1 MKLSRRNHTMKKTL
15 KRSMI
20 AFLTSLALIVVTYV
34 PAFAVDVDNDQ
45 ETSRILWEESTVE
58 AGVSLNT
65 SVAYNEISD
74 EYTIVVESPNY
85 KMVTIRSGD
94 DVNTKTY
101 QKVESIN
108 TISDDR
114 SLEDNLILM
123 YENSF
128 TLKDDSNAPIPFSR
142 ATYTS
147 LYLSNDKYSYYDT
160 LNTWHL
166 YVGSGYVYSGDSPTS
181 AILTHCKNFKTNIRK
196 MDAEGT
202 AVGEALISANPAAS
216 IAYSIRD
223 VVQAFGEN
231 GFGSGVKELVATGL
245 KNAVYVV
252 FPHLSTGISLGE
264 AVGHGINMYNA
275 HEAYVFAFN
284 GVKKLT

>member
-1 MKLSRRNHTMKKTL
+1 MKKTL

-20 AFLTSLALIVVTYV
+20 AFFTSLALIVVTYV
-34 PAFAVDVDNDQ
+34 PAFAVDNAQ
-45 ETSRILWEESTVE
+45 ETSRILWAESTVE

-85 KMVTIRSGD
+85 KMVTIRSGN

-101 QKVESIN
+101 QKVENIN
-108 TISDDR
+108 TKSDDR

-123 YENSF
+123 YENSW
-128 TLKDDSNAPIPFSR
+128 TLKDDSNVPIPFAR
-142 ATYTS
+142 ETYTS
-147 LYLSNDKYSYYDT
+147 QYFSNDKYSYYDT

-196 MDAEGT
+196 MDTEGT

-223 VVQAFGEN
+223 VVKAFGEN
-231 GFGSGVKELVATGL
+231 GFGSGVKELVAAAL
-245 KNAVYVV
+245 KTAVSTV
-252 FPHLSTGISLGE
+252 FPALGTGINVGT